1 VVARR
6 RSARRFGV
14 VAAWLSVAV
23 PLVGG
28 LAPAA
33 GAAVTDGGPSGS
45 DLTAEAGFPMT
56 MPVTGMVESLV
67 GGGCPSGRAHSG
79 VDVSS
84 PLGTA
89 AEVRAAYPGIATAFG
104 AGDGYGIYVDIV
116 HPFPGGQYVSR
127 YAHLSQALVPPNGQ
141 PVEQG
146 DVIGMMG
153 STGNAQIVHLHFEVR
168 GPGGGV
174 VDLNPAFRPCRREV
188 LAGAPLTVSML
199 PLAPPVSTDPVFDEL
214 TVGLDG
220 AFQAGWLSAPT
231 PPADPQC
238 RYWSRATNR
247 SQANRCADDDDDG
260 SGRRRARVAGSGGG
274 S

>member
-1 VVARR
+1 
-6 RSARRFGV
+6 
-14 VAAWLSVAV
+14 
-23 PLVGG
+23 
-28 LAPAA
+28 
-33 GAAVTDGGPSGS
+33 
-45 DLTAEAGFPMT
+45 MT

-67 GGGCPSGRAHSG
+67 GGGCPSRRAHPG

-89 AEVRAAYPGIATAFG
+89 AEVRAAYPGVATAFG

-127 YAHLSQALVPPNGQ
+127 YAHLSRALVPPTGQ

-168 GPGGGV
+168 GPDGGA

-188 LAGAPLTVSML
+188 VAGAPLTVSMP
-199 PLAPPVSTDPVFDEL
+199 PLAPPMSAEEKIQQMAAGIDA
-214 TVGLDG
+214 
-220 AFQAGWLSAPT
+220 AFLGEWFTAPT
-231 PPADPQC
+231 PPTDAEC

-247 SQANRCADDDDDG
+247 AQANRCADDDDDG